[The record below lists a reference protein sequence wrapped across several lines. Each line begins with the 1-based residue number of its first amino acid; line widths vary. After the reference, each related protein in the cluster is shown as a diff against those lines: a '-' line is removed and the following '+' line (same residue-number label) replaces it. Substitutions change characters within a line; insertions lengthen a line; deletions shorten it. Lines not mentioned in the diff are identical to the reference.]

1 MTEAVI
7 QGRRGPWRQIAA
19 VSAAILGIAL
29 VVLISNPVWA
39 FAVAAACLL
48 IPAVLVR
55 PAWGLY
61 PLLVIIAVIPPE
73 GVVGFLH
80 YELIPVDLFMMLFAL
95 LWAWHKGIA
104 GQGVGIRTSPL
115 LFPIALIVFVR
126 FLSAF
131 AAPALIQ
138 SGLVSSL
145 RYVEWLLVF
154 LIVVD
159 VANGRDALQ
168 LLKVFL
174 FIVAAQSLV
183 SIAQASG
190 SAALG
195 GKVARGGTLG
205 ETGLLL
211 AWLQVYAF
219 LVGYALSHRAPTAG
233 KRLAWAAY
241 TGLIG
246 LGLISTLGRTAWVT
260 VAVGLLAFYWLDR
273 TASLGSKITRAARD
287 VVIAVVILGVLF
299 ATDRLLIGLAVWRT
313 ATFASLGE
321 QFSWVERLTLWRLG
335 LDMFVHHPFL
345 GVGTGNYSDLLGRI
359 VGPEEARNTHNAIIG
374 VLSETGLVGLATY
387 LLFVSR
393 VVTMVR
399 RDLRTLTE
407 SPLYSFLLPLGSAI
421 VALLFADWVGWTSFV
436 VWSMLFLGLYVVLA
450 REARLGGA
458 HGRHV

>member
-1 MTEAVI
+1 MSEAVI
-7 QGRRGPWRQIAA
+7 LEQRLPWRRIAA
-19 VSAAILGIAL
+19 VCFAVLAVGLI
-29 VVLISNPVWA
+29 VLISNPVWA

-80 YELIPVDLFMMLFAL
+80 YELIPADLFMMLFAL
-95 LWAWHKGIA
+95 LWAWHKGIS
-104 GQGVGIRTSPL
+104 GQSIRTSPL
-115 LFPIALIVFVR
+115 LLPISLIVFVR
-126 FLSAF
+126 FLSAL
-131 AAPALIQ
+131 ATPALIQ

-159 VANGRDALQ
+159 VAQSRDAIQ
-168 LLKVFL
+168 LLKIFL
-174 FIVAAQSLV
+174 VVVAAQSLL

-211 AWLQVYAF
+211 AWLQIYAL
-219 LVGYALSHRAPTAG
+219 LVGYSLCHRAPTAG
-233 KRLAWAAY
+233 KRVAWAAY
-241 TGLIG
+241 TALIG
-246 LGLISTLGRTAWVT
+246 MGLISTLGRTAWVT
-260 VAVGLLAFYWLDR
+260 AAVGLLAYYWLDR
-273 TASLGSKITRAARD
+273 TKSLASKVTRAVRD
-287 VVIAVVILGVLF
+287 FAVAVVMLGVLF
-299 ATDRLLIGLAVWRT
+299 ATNRLLLGLALWRT

-335 LDMFVHHPFL
+335 LDMFVHHPLL
-345 GVGTGNYSDLLGRI
+345 GVGTGNYSDVLGQI
-359 VGPEEARNTHNAIIG
+359 VGREEARNAHNAIVG
-374 VLSETGLVGLATY
+374 VLSETGLVGLVTY
-387 LLFVSR
+387 LFFAGSIVA
-393 VVTMVR
+393 MVR
-399 RDLRTLTE
+399 RDLRTYPA
-407 SPLYSFLLPLGSAI
+407 SPLYPYLLPLGSAV
-421 VALLFADWVGWTSFV
+421 VALLFADWIGWTSFV

-450 REARLGGA
+450 REARLDRGHA
-458 HGRHV
+458 RQP